1 MIIKIS
7 VVLPSAGNSLEGSVN
22 ARSILSQQVNEFSD
36 TFFFASTLKLLVGL
50 LGYVPLNMYLDTH
63 NSVTYMKKMD

>member
-36 TFFFASTLKLLVGL
+36 TFFFCKYLKTACRAMFHF
-50 LGYVPLNMYLDTH
+50 MYLDSG